1 MILDY
6 YVIILTL
13 FAHIK
18 IPPQG
23 CDVTPWF
30 LTFTDY

>member
-18 IPPQG
+18 IPPKAVMSLRG
-23 CDVTPWF
+23 S
-30 LTFTDY
+30 